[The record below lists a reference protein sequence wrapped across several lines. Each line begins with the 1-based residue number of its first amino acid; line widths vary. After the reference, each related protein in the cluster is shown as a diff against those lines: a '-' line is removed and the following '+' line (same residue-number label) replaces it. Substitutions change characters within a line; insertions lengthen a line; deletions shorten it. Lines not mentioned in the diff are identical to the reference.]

1 MSFLKRLHGRLDPA
15 YRKRRPLT
23 RNRLELESL
32 EQRLALDADPFEVDD
47 TPAQAKPI
55 ATDGTAQT
63 RSFHVGFDIDWATFA
78 LSAPAEVTF
87 RTDGQP
93 GGDTE
98 LRLYGP
104 DDPARFIAYDDDSG
118 PDLYSLISRH
128 LQPGTYYLRLNEYG
142 IDNVLDKYALSVTA
156 LFSYG
161 DPFEVDDTAVQAK
174 AIATDGTAQTHSFHA
189 GTDVDWVTF
198 VVAAGPA
205 HVTIQTDGVRG
216 GDTEVRLFGPDDP
229 TRLIASDDDSG
240 PDLYSQVDRS
250 GSQALP
256 VGRYYVRV
264 NEYGGNDPLSSYS
277 LRVFVTPARGD
288 VFEVDDT
295 PDQAKAIA
303 TDGTAQVHNFH
314 AGTDVDWAT
323 FFLTG
328 LANVTIQ
335 TTGVRGG
342 DAELRLFGPDDP
354 ARLIAYDDDSAG
366 GLYPRMVR
374 RDAQALAPGRYYIR
388 LNEHGSNNSLSNYTL
403 SVLASPPGDSRAPLV
418 LQAEDGQGDGELR
431 DRSNASGSGNTP
443 RTRWLRPGEEVVM
456 VFVVP
461 QAGSYRLEMRY
472 SRDSLGLSP
481 TVAFSIDNQPTGEL
495 LARSTNRPGEL
506 PGVAWNNFRTDG
518 LANAVYLTAS
528 RHELR
533 LRVNGGDMWGLE
545 IDTISLFLV

>member
-1 MSFLKRLHGRLDPA
+1 MRLLQRLHRRLDHD

-23 RNRLELESL
+23 RKRLELESL
-32 EQRLALDADPFEVDD
+32 EQRLPLDGDPFEVDD
-47 TPAQAKPI
+47 TPAQAKTI
-55 ATDGTAQT
+55 ATDGSAQT
-63 RSFHVGFDIDWATFA
+63 RSFHVGIDFDWATFA

-98 LRLYGP
+98 LRVYGP
-104 DDPARFIAYDDDSG
+104 DDPARLVASDDDSG

-128 LQPGTYYLRLNEYG
+128 LQPGTYYVRVNEFG
-142 IDNVLDKYALSVTA
+142 INDVLDKYALSVTA
-156 LFSYG
+156 VFSNG
-161 DPFEVDDTAVQAK
+161 DLFEVDDTPAQAK

-189 GTDVDWVTF
+189 GADVDWVTF

-205 HVTIQTDGVRG
+205 NVTIQTDGVRG

-229 TRLIASDDDSG
+229 TRLVGYDDDSG
-240 PDLYSQVDRS
+240 PDLYSQIDRS

-256 VGRYYVRV
+256 AGRYYVRV
-264 NEYGGNDPLSSYS
+264 NEFGGNDLLSSYS
-277 LRVFVTPARGD
+277 LRVFVTPSRGD
-288 VFEVDDT
+288 AFEVDDT

-323 FFLTG
+323 FFLAG

-354 ARLIAYDDDSAG
+354 ARQIAYDDDSGG
-366 GLYPRMVR
+366 GLYPRIVR
-374 RDAQALAPGRYYIR
+374 RSAQALPPGRYYIR
-388 LNEHGSNNSLSNYTL
+388 LNEHGSNNTLSNYAL
-403 SVLASPPGDSRAPLV
+403 SVIATPPGEGRSPLV

-443 RTRWLRPGEEVVM
+443 RTRWLRPGQEVVI

-461 QAGSYRLEMRY
+461 EAGTYRLEMRY
-472 SRDSLGLSP
+472 SRDSLGPGP
-481 TVAFSIDNQPTGEL
+481 TVAFNIDNQPAGEL

-506 PGVAWNNFRTDG
+506 PGAAWNNFRTDG
-518 LANAVYLTAS
+518 LANAVHLTAG

-533 LRVNGGDMWGLE
+533 LRVNGGDIWGLE
-545 IDTISLFLV
+545 VDTISLFLV